1 MCGACGRQIRPDR
14 TLGAVRTLR
23 QHLIVAHTVNS
34 VCRGLPGA
42 PKATALSDGWLLTG
56 PSGAGVLCPT
66 VDALWTAVV
75 GRAGDVSRL
84 ELLAERLRRHAADP
98 ANEGLPARAAR
109 SGVESIRR
117 RLTPDGGE
125 LERNG

>member
-1 MCGACGRQIRPDR
+1 MCGACGRQIRPDQA
-14 TLGAVRTLR
+14 LGAVRTLR

-56 PSGAGVLCPT
+56 ASGAGVLCPT

-84 ELLAERLRRHAADP
+84 EHLAERLRRHAADP

-109 SGVESIRR
+109 SGVDCVR
-117 RLTPDGGE
+117 RLTPCGDE
-125 LERNG
+125 PDRPE